1 MTESTVGERLAYVF
15 PGQGSQ
21 AVGMGRDLF
30 TESKAA
36 KETFEEADDILGFSL
51 SKLCFEGPDEQLK
64 QTVNA
69 QPAIMTA
76 SIAALRA
83 LGEVHGETFPSK
95 PRFVAG
101 HSLGE
106 YTALV
111 AANALPFNEA
121 LGLVRE
127 RGRLMQEAER
137 MREGGMAAILGL
149 DESLVEQ
156 VCQQV
161 GIEIANINSDGQ
173 IVLSGTKEALV
184 RAIDLAR
191 AMGAKR
197 AIPLEVSGAFHSSLM
212 QPAVPGMAQ
221 AIYKATIR
229 NPQVPIISNTKA
241 EPIARQGEI
250 QAELIDQMVSCVRW
264 TKSVEYMAANGVKT
278 FVEIGPGKVLTGLI
292 KRIAKEAQTLNVE
305 SMPSVRAFALPA

>member
-1 MTESTVGERLAYVF
+1 MTESTVAERLAYVF

-21 AVGMGRDLF
+21 AIGMGRDLF

-36 KETFEEADDILGFSL
+36 RETFEEADDILGFSL
-51 SKLCFEGPDEQLK
+51 SKLCFEGPDDQLK

-83 LGEVHGETFPSK
+83 LGEVHPEAFPST

-121 LGLVRE
+121 LSLVRE
-127 RGRLMQEAER
+127 RGRLMQEAGR

-156 VCQQV
+156 LCQQV

-173 IVLSGTKEALV
+173 IVLSGAKDALV

-221 AIYKATIR
+221 AIYKASIR
-229 NPQVPIISNTKA
+229 NPQIPIISNTKA

-250 QAELIDQMVSCVRW
+250 QAELIDQMVSCVHW
-264 TKSVEYMAANGVKT
+264 TKSVQYMASNGVKT

-292 KRIAKEAQTLNVE
+292 KRIAKDVQTINVE
-305 SMPSVRAFALPA
+305 TMSSVRAFALPA

>member
-1 MTESTVGERLAYVF
+1 MTETTVAERLAYVF

-21 AVGMGRDLF
+21 AIGMGRDLF

-51 SKLCFEGPDEQLK
+51 SKLCFEGPEDQLK

-83 LGEVHGETFPSK
+83 LGEAHPEAFPST

-121 LGLVRE
+121 LSLVRE
-127 RGRLMQEAER
+127 RGRLMQEAGR
-137 MREGGMAAILGL
+137 LREGGMAAILGL

-156 VCQQV
+156 LCQQV

-173 IVLSGTKEALV
+173 IVLSGTKDALV
-184 RAIDLAR
+184 RAVDLAR

-221 AIYKATIR
+221 AIYKASIR
-229 NPQVPIISNTKA
+229 NPQIPIISNTKA

-250 QAELIDQMVSCVRW
+250 QAELIDQMVSCVHW
-264 TKSVEYMAANGVKT
+264 TKSVQYMASNGVKT

-292 KRIAKEAQTLNVE
+292 KRIAKDVQTINVE
-305 SMPSVRAFALPA
+305 TMPSVRAFALPA